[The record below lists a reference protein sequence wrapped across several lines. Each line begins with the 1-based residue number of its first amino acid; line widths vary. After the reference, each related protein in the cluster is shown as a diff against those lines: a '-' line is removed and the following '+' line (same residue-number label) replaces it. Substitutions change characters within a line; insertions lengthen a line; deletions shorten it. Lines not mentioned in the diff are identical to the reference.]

1 MFGSL
6 HFNGIEM
13 LNKSLFSF
21 LLFISSLM
29 ILLPGCSRDN
39 PFVIPEKETI
49 NKIFPL
55 EEIELNIPEPSGIA
69 YNSKNNT
76 LMVVSDGKPDIYEI
90 DFNGAIL
97 NIIPASGSDMEGITL
112 SKNCDTI
119 YVVEEKKKLV
129 TTFDLS
135 GNKIA
140 SFSVNVAASD
150 NHSLEGISFNISTNE
165 LYIINEKNPQMILK
179 YLNKKELWRRTIA
192 YTLDISD
199 IYYDEICNC
208 IWIISDESK
217 RILKLST
224 TGELL
229 KQWEIPFTKG
239 EGITIVNEKIYVV
252 NDSNSKMYVFQKPN

>member
-1 MFGSL
+1 
-6 HFNGIEM
+6 
-13 LNKSLFSF
+13 
-21 LLFISSLM
+21 
-29 ILLPGCSRDN
+29 
-39 PFVIPEKETI
+39 
-49 NKIFPL
+49 
-55 EEIELNIPEPSGIA
+55 
-69 YNSKNNT
+69 
-76 LMVVSDGKPDIYEI
+76 
-90 DFNGAIL
+90 
-97 NIIPASGSDMEGITL
+97 
-112 SKNCDTI
+112 

-179 YLNKKELWRRTIA
+179 YLSKKELWRRTIA

-199 IYYDEICNC
+199 ICYDEICNC

-217 RILKLST
+217 KILKLST

>member
-1 MFGSL
+1 
-6 HFNGIEM
+6 M
-13 LNKSLFSF
+13 LNKLRFFF
-21 LLFISSLM
+21 LLIITQIQFF
-29 ILLPGCSRDN
+29 LPGCSRDN
-39 PFVIPEKETI
+39 PAVVTDTKTI

-55 EEIELNIPEPSGIA
+55 EEYNLDIPEPSGIT

-76 LMVVSDGKPDIYEI
+76 LMVVSDGESNIYEI
-90 DFNGAIL
+90 AFNGAIL
-97 NIIPASGSDMEGITL
+97 NSIPTSGSDMEGITL

-119 YVVEEKKKLV
+119 FVVEEKKKLV
-129 TTFDLS
+129 TAFDLS
-135 GNKIA
+135 GNKIT
-140 SFSVNVAASD
+140 SFSVNVSTSD
-150 NHSLEGISFNISTNE
+150 NHSLEGISLNILTNE
-165 LYIINEKNPQMILK
+165 LFVINEKNPQMILK
-179 YLNKKELWRRTIA
+179 FLNKQELWRKSIA

-199 IYYDEICNC
+199 ICYDETSNC

-229 KQWEIPFTKG
+229 KEWEIPFTKG